1 MAKVYIFQLMERG
14 FLNQDILV
22 NHCKRGNSQLTL
34 GFLQLVILRIS
45 GRTIIQELLGYME

>member
-45 GRTIIQELLGYME
+45 GRAIIQELLGYME